1 MQCKA
6 ANELYTMK
14 RTIILLAAVLMPLL
28 ASAQLNIT
36 SETQTYKTLASAR
49 VGNVK
54 LDKGAFGY
62 ELCSFTKWGRVITID
77 LGATPSQARESLED
91 LLRLINTMKG
101 NDYVTLHSH
110 GHDILIWKVF
120 GCTLGLE
127 NTDQRYKGEAYLYRG
142 EIKKFLKVIKQ
153 YESTTN

>member
-36 SETQTYKTLASAR
+36 SPLRSRTDLASTRIGGVLLYKNDFGFNISAETR
-49 VGNVK
+49 RGRMLILHLGN
-54 LDKGAFGY
+54 DAAQA
-62 ELCSFTKWGRVITID
+62 I
-77 LGATPSQARESLED
+77 ATLED
-91 LLRLINTMKG
+91 LNGMLKNCKV
-101 NDYVTLHSH
+101 NDYVTVYSRGCYITISKATSGTLL
-110 GHDILIWKVF
+110 LIDDDRAYE
-120 GCTLGLE
+120 GA
-127 NTDQRYKGEAYLYRG
+127 AYLYRT
-142 EIKKFLKVIKQ
+142 EIKKFLNAIKR